1 MTVPIA
7 SLLAIRNKVRL
18 LTGSPN
24 VNTLT
29 NGQIDEYINTYYLY
43 DMPEQ
48 LRLFN
53 LKVEYE
59 FYTQPDVDAYV
70 FPSNPPDTEDGPPGY
85 LTVGPPSFIAGY
97 QSFWT
102 QSQDQFFRMYPQL
115 EFIEELG
122 TGSIAIGA
130 GPYNLAFTN
139 IPMLRGYSSPGT
151 TTILSQVLVTG
162 VDATGGNQVARDNG
176 AGGWIDEAGDPLTGA
191 IDYVTGIGEITFSN
205 PITGVINGQNIPY
218 VAARPQGL
226 LFFNDTFFLRPVP
239 DQTYKV
245 QLDAYRTP
253 TALLA
258 DGENPQL
265 NEWWQYLAFGASKKV
280 FEDRLDVDG
289 LAKIMPL
296 LDEQQRLVLRRTIV
310 QLTNERTA
318 TIYTEQ
324 VQPAYQS
331 NFNSF

>member
-7 SLLAIRNKVRL
+7 SLAAIRNKVRL
-18 LTGSPN
+18 LTGSPD

-29 NGQIDEYINTYYLY
+29 DVQSDEYTNTFYLY

-59 FYTQPDVDAYV
+59 FYTQPNVDAYF
-70 FPSNPPDTEDGPPGY
+70 FPSNPPAVAGGPPGY
-85 LTVGPPSFIAGY
+85 LTVGPPTFIAGY

-122 TGSIAIGA
+122 TGDGSA
-130 GPYNLAFTN
+130 GPYTLAFTN
-139 IPMLRGYSSPGT
+139 IPMLRGYDSPGT
-151 TTILSQVLVTG
+151 DTILSQVLVTG

-176 AGGWIDEAGDPLTGA
+176 AGLWIDEAGNPLSGS
-191 IDYVTGIGEITFSN
+191 IDYVTG
-205 PITGVINGQNIPY
+205 TGTIQFANAVTGIINGQNIPY
-218 VAARPQGL
+218 VAARPQGI
-226 LFFNDTFFLRPVP
+226 LFYNDTFFMRPVP
-239 DQTYKV
+239 DQAYKV

-258 DGENPQL
+258 AGENPQL
-265 NEWWQYLAFGASKKV
+265 NEWWQYLAFGTAKKV

-296 LDEQQRLVLRRTIV
+296 LDEQQRLILRRTLV